1 MSDTKYK
8 KIKTPFKEIRLEPD
22 YHAEDGKVTWKEKF
36 ITLCVVKIDQ
46 LTIDMITKVA
56 KENGFT
62 QAYILERGFI
72 LDALMNESLRRESP
86 GEVSDGY
93 HTFNE
98 LYTHR
103 GYLFAMICADHQ
115 DIAWKSKK
123 HHDGTM
129 YDGMFLA
136 GLNTPY
142 GQATYHMDIEPF
154 WDALKVT
161 ELPAAPEWDGHTPKM
176 ALERIAAMAVDKFIP
191 YSGGIVED

>member
-1 MSDTKYK
+1 MSDAKYK
-8 KIKTPFKEIRLEPD
+8 EIRTPFKEIRMEPSFN
-22 YHAEDGKVTWKEKF
+22 EKDGKVTWREKF
-36 ITLCVVKIDQ
+36 ITLCVDKIDQ
-46 LTIDMITKVA
+46 MTIDTITQVG
-56 KENGFT
+56 KENGIT
-62 QAYILERGFI
+62 QAYIFEREFI
-72 LDALMNESLRRESP
+72 LTALKNESLRRESP

-103 GYLFAMICADHQ
+103 GYLFAVICADHQ

-142 GQATYHMDIEPF
+142 GQATYHMDVDPF
-154 WDALKVT
+154 WDVLKVR
-161 ELPAAPEWDGHTPKM
+161 ELPTAPEWDGHTPKM
-176 ALERIAAMAVDKFIP
+176 ALERIAAMATDKFIP
-191 YSGGIVED
+191 YISGVVED